1 MLERLGRGGMGA
13 VYDALD
19 LRTGARVAVKVITA
33 TEMSDEAGGR
43 FDREVRAAAKV
54 LSPHV
59 VRMFDSGNDPAT
71 NQPFMVMERLEG
83 EDVASLA
90 KRLKSLPISLAT
102 RIAAHAAL
110 GLAAAHREGIIHR
123 DIKPANLFLA
133 KDGSG
138 EHIVKI
144 LDFGIAKVKMDA
156 LQKSEEGG
164 LTRTGSMLGSPHY
177 MSPEQAQGL
186 KTIDARSDVWSL
198 GVLLYKLLSGRTP
211 HAELDSLGQVILAI
225 CSRPAPP
232 IQGLAPW
239 VPPDVAAIVHQCL
252 AIDPARRFSSMEA
265 LYGAL
270 SGACPGLTIRT
281 ADLRPLTAE
290 ERATAA
296 PLFEAVPR
304 VISKETNALPTLPPL
319 PGVVTEEVA
328 SRTQP
333 GLEIT
338 RGPRRGAFPAGLVVG
353 VAALAVVGGGFAAFR
368 RAPAAA
374 VAPVAPVASLASLA
388 PTTGTSAPAAT
399 AASTSAVADAPTAPS
414 TDLAVTI
421 DPPTATVTLDGK
433 PVTAPQGVL
442 HFSAPLGATRRVVL
456 ADGHTEKSFDVIVTD
471 RGPVPSIVKLPRP
484 AAVVKPVE
492 KPGVLQVQREFK

>member
-33 TEMSDEAGGR
+33 TEMNDEAAGR
-43 FDREVRAAAKV
+43 FEREVRAAAKV
-54 LSPHV
+54 QSPHV

-83 EDVASLA
+83 EDVASLG
-90 KRLKSLPISLAT
+90 KRLKLLPVELAI
-102 RIAAHAAL
+102 RIAGHAAL
-110 GLAAAHREGIIHR
+110 GLTAAHREGIVHR

-186 KTIDARSDVWSL
+186 KTIDARSDIWSL
-198 GVLLYKLLSGRTP
+198 GVVLYKLLCGRTP

-225 CSRPAPP
+225 CAKPAPHL
-232 IQGLAPW
+232 QGQAPW
-239 VPPDVAAIVHQCL
+239 VPAEVAAIVHQCL
-252 AIDPARRFSSMEA
+252 AIEPGRRFSTMEA

-270 SGACPGLTIRT
+270 SATARGMTIRT
-281 ADLRPLTAE
+281 DDLRAVTSE
-290 ERATAA
+290 ERAVVAPTFEPVRPPTSAQATA
-296 PLFEAVPR
+296 PMLTLV
-304 VISKETNALPTLPPL
+304 LPS
-319 PGVVTEEVA
+319 VVTEEVA

-338 RGPRRGAFPAGLVVG
+338 RGPRRNPFPTTSVAVG
-353 VAALAVVGGGFAAFR
+353 VAAVALAAGGMAFLKR
-368 RAPAAA
+368 GAP
-374 VAPVAPVASLASLA
+374 PVSP
-388 PTTGTSAPAAT
+388 PAAT
-399 AASTSAVADAPTAPS
+399 AIPATPLPEASKSVAPAPTAVAPTLS
-414 TDLAVTI
+414 DLALTI
-421 DPPTATVTLDGK
+421 DPPSAAVTLDGK
-433 PVTAPQGVL
+433 PVVAERGVL

-456 ADGHTEKSFDVIVTD
+456 SDGHSEKAFDVIVTD
-471 RGPVPSIVKLPRP
+471 RGAVPSTVKLPPRATG
-484 AAVVKPVE
+484 AAKAPE